1 MFHNRDAYAALLAL
15 FLVTPA
21 LAAPQ
26 AFETELDPAPFDA
39 SNRAN
44 VAGSGT
50 VSATLDGHT
59 LTISGTFSGL
69 SSPATAA
76 ELRMGL
82 AMGVLGDSIGS
93 LAASHAADGTVTGKI
108 ALNPK
113 QLTALRA
120 RSLYVRIDSE
130 KAPDGSLQ
138 GWLAVAGE

>member
-1 MFHNRDAYAALLAL
+1 MPKPVPLLAIL
-15 FLVTPA
+15 AVLV
-21 LAAPQ
+21 AAPAWAATQ
-26 AFETELDPAPFDA
+26 AFQAELDPAPFDA

-44 VAGSGT
+44 VVGSGT
-50 VSATLDGHT
+50 ISATLDGHT

-93 LAASHAADGTVTGKI
+93 LTASHAVDGTVTGKI

-113 QLTALRA
+113 QLAALRA
-120 RSLYVRIDSE
+120 RSLYIRIDSD

-138 GWLAVAGE
+138 GWLEGHGE